1 MGPNSHGLTVFTKE
15 MEALAI
21 TLLSINHRYDDH
33 HRIRFDVMVNG
44 WVPHQPESESCL
56 YAILLFLLLTIISS
70 YGKSGAKRKEVKKEE
85 KLQWVGVGAG
95 AGTGSL
101 LCIGK
106 QLPRCSRAPPTETTL
121 RMGPLKLKT
130 DHQDPTNTA
139 LHYKCKFITSVIQHS
154 LQYPS

>member
-1 MGPNSHGLTVFTKE
+1 
-15 MEALAI
+15 ME
-21 TLLSINHRYDDH
+21 NR
-33 HRIRFDVMVNG
+33 
-44 WVPHQPESESCL
+44 E
-56 YAILLFLLLTIISS
+56 
-70 YGKSGAKRKEVKKEE
+70 RKEKKLRKKKSCSEWE
-85 KLQWVGVGAG
+85 WGVG